1 MKRIIY
7 SSFAVALV
15 ALSSCSDELVENP
28 AAPAQ
33 TGDEITFGSS
43 LTDVQTR
50 TIYGE
55 DPVNGAYP
63 VYWEDGDQI
72 SIYCPEAAQG
82 NLVSYKITPNELD
95 ATTSSAVTKVNADQA
110 GLQWGQQETHHFS
123 AIYPADKITGVQ
135 DGTLTASIPVDQT
148 PTEWKYDETTKTWTG
163 IASTDYAY
171 MWAYGTHNK
180 SEGGDVALEFH
191 PWVTILDVE
200 ITGPESGQMKMSSVQ
215 IRSNDYETLNGEFQI
230 DFKPVE
236 TGGDAPV
243 YVQAGNPNATRS
255 QISIQLYDPKYYEHK
270 PAAGKTGGD
279 FITLEQGEKI
289 VVRFYLLPKDDGYN
303 TSEDAQGR
311 SDLQIRVAPYNMAV
325 LTRTLTSQDGHEDAG
340 KGGILPHK
348 VNRVILP
355 PVNNA
360 GVNYWMSSLNP
371 NIYVTELSLPGSKF
385 SYQNATDFSNVRQVY
400 QSLSIAD
407 QFKNGIRAFHVQ
419 TCGINDGGNTSWNP
433 ADMRL
438 YVTVDGKR
446 TSKKITDMVKT
457 VADGLAEAEQVGKK
471 TGEYAFILL
480 TYSSGGEGHGIW
492 PNDTPEAEAWMEAV
506 QNELTDMAKDAQYR
520 LYTDEITPNTTIG
533 DVAGKIIVKVNYND
547 DKMANTLARDAQ
559 LPALFSIWGYGSQ
572 SNTSEG
578 LPSTEEAHCNAYAM
592 NNLRW
597 GTSNHNAP
605 VNMTFFY
612 HEASSIGHND
622 NGGEETETE
631 KKTRMEDMWER
642 SIRYYSSNDNHD
654 MWFMNDLGGYYIN
667 GGYDGSE
674 SQRGINGWTQEIG
687 PLATQYLQGRN
698 ADATLGI
705 VLMNY
710 ADPNNQ
716 YSGNLIQSII
726 NNNFLFQLR
735 TAGEAQADSF
745 DATYQNGGN
754 AIGWQ

>member
-50 TIYGE
+50 TIYGD

-82 NLVSYKITPNELD
+82 NLVSYKITPNEQD
-95 ATTSSAVTKVNADQA
+95 ATISSAVTKVNADQA
-110 GLQWGQQETHHFS
+110 GLQWGQQDIHHFS

-148 PTEWKYDETTKTWTG
+148 PTEWKYDEATKTWTG

-171 MWAYGTHNK
+171 MWAYNTHNK
-180 SEGGDVALEFH
+180 NDGGDVALEFH

-236 TGGDAPV
+236 DGTKDAPV
-243 YVQAGNPNATRS
+243 YIQAGNPNATRS

-279 FITLEQGEKI
+279 FITLDQGEKI
-289 VVRFYLLPKDDGYN
+289 VVRFYLLPKDMGYD
-303 TSEDAQGR
+303 TSNGR
-311 SDLQIRVAPYNMAV
+311 KDLQIRVAPYNAAV
-325 LTRTLTSQDGHEDAG
+325 LTRTLTSQNGHEDAG

-360 GVNYWMSSLNP
+360 GDNYWMSSLNP

-385 SYQNATDFSNVRQVY
+385 SYQNTPDFSDVADQIY
-400 QSLSIAD
+400 QSLSIAN

-419 TCGINDGGNTSWNP
+419 TVYHNDGGAGIFEQP
-433 ADMRL
+433 DPRL
-438 YVTVDGKR
+438 YVTVDGEKSEKR
-446 TSKKITDMVKT
+446 ITDMVKT
-457 VADGLAEAEQVGKK
+457 VADGLAAAETDASK
-471 TGEYAFILL
+471 TGEFAFILL
-480 TYSSGGEGHGIW
+480 TYSSRGGIIS
-492 PNDTPEAEAWMEAV
+492 DKDSWMEAV
-506 QNELTDMAKDAQYR
+506 QNELTDMANDPQYR
-520 LYTDEITPNTTIG
+520 LYTGEISPNTTIG

-547 DKMANTLARDAQ
+547 DDMANTLDQNAK
-559 LPALFSIWGYGSQ
+559 LPALFSIWGYGDQ
-572 SNTSEG
+572 SHNSDYG
-578 LPSTEEAHCNAYAM
+578 LPSTEDEHRNAYAM

-597 GTSNHNAP
+597 GTSNHSAP
-605 VNMTFFY
+605 ANMTFFY

-631 KKTRMEDMWER
+631 KKFRMEDMWER
-642 SIRYYSSNDNHD
+642 SIRYYSSNVNHD

-667 GGYDGSE
+667 GDYDGNE
-674 SQRGINGWTQEIG
+674 SQRGIDGWTQEIG
-687 PLATQYLQGRN
+687 PLATEYLQGRN

-710 ADPNNQ
+710 ADPDNQ

-735 TAGEAQADSF
+735 TAGAAQADSF

>member
-33 TGDEITFGSS
+33 MGDEITFGSS

-82 NLVSYKITPNELD
+82 NLVNYKITPDPNNK
-95 ATTSSAVTKVNADQA
+95 ATSSAVTRVNPEQA

-135 DGTLTASIPVDQT
+135 DGKLTASIPVDQT
-148 PTEWKYDETTKTWTG
+148 PTEWKYDADTKTWTG

-171 MWAYGTHNK
+171 MWAYNTHNK
-180 SEGGDVALEFH
+180 SDGGDVALEFH

-200 ITGPESGQMKMSSVQ
+200 ITGPQSGQMKMSSVQ

-230 DFKPVE
+230 DFNPVE
-236 TGGDAPV
+236 DGGDAPV
-243 YVQAGNPNATRS
+243 YIQAGNPNATRS
-255 QISIQLYDPKYYEHK
+255 QISIQLYDPKYYEHR
-270 PAAGKTGGD
+270 PEAGKTGGD
-279 FITLEQGEKI
+279 FITLNQGEKI

-325 LTRTLTSQDGHEDAG
+325 LTRTLTSQDGSVDAG
-340 KGGILPHK
+340 KGGILAHK

-355 PVNNA
+355 PVDNFGA
-360 GVNYWMSSLNP
+360 NYWMSSLNP

-385 SYQNATDFSNVRQVY
+385 SYQNRPDFGDVSQIY

-433 ADMRL
+433 VDMRL
-438 YVTVDGKR
+438 YVTVDGNR

-457 VADGLAEAEQVGKK
+457 VANGLGEGK
-471 TGEYAFILL
+471 TGEYAVILL
-480 TYSSGGEGHGIW
+480 TYSSGGEGHGFW
-492 PNDTPEAEAWMEAV
+492 PNETPEAEAWMEAV
-506 QNELTDMAKDAQYR
+506 QNELTDMANDPQYR
-520 LYTDEITPNTTIG
+520 LYTGKITPNTTIG

-547 DKMANTLARDAQ
+547 DDMANTLAQEAQ
-559 LPALFSIWGYGSQ
+559 VPALFSIWGYGDQ
-572 SNTSEG
+572 SHNSEYG
-578 LPSTEEAHCNAYAM
+578 LPSTEEEHRNAYAM

-597 GTSNHNAP
+597 GTSNHSKQA
-605 VNMTFFY
+605 NMTFFY
-612 HEASSIGHND
+612 HEASSIGHN
-622 NGGEETETE
+622 NIGGEETETE

-642 SIRYYSSNDNHD
+642 SIRYYGENDAHN

-667 GGYDGSE
+667 GDYDGNE
-674 SQRGINGWTQEIG
+674 SQLGIDGWTQEIG
-687 PLATQYLQGRN
+687 PLATQYLQGRD

-710 ADPNNQ
+710 ADPENE

-735 TAGEAQADSF
+735 TRGAAEADSF

>member
-82 NLVSYKITPNELD
+82 NLVSYKITPNERD
-95 ATTSSAVTKVNADQA
+95 ATISSAVTKVNADQA

-135 DGTLTASIPVDQT
+135 DGKLTASIPVDQT
-148 PTEWKYDETTKTWTG
+148 PTEWKYDAATKTWTG

-236 TGGDAPV
+236 DGTKDAPV
-243 YVQAGNPNATRS
+243 YIQAGNPNATRS

-270 PAAGKTGGD
+270 QVAGKTGGD
-279 FITLEQGEKI
+279 FITLDQGEKI
-289 VVRFYLLPKDDGYN
+289 VVRFYLLPKDMGYD
-303 TSEDAQGR
+303 TSNGR
-311 SDLQIRVAPYNMAV
+311 KDLQIRVAPYNMAV

-360 GVNYWMSSLNP
+360 GANYWMSSLNP

-385 SYQNATDFSNVRQVY
+385 SYQNAADFSNVRQVY

-419 TCGINDGGNTSWNP
+419 TCGINDGPGLGILSP
-433 ADMRL
+433 DMRL
-438 YVTVDGKR
+438 YVTVDGNK
-446 TSKKITDMVKT
+446 TSKSITEMVKT
-457 VADGLAEAEQVGKK
+457 VANGLAEAEHVGKK

-480 TYSSGGEGHGIW
+480 TYSGSGEGHGS
-492 PNDTPEAEAWMEAV
+492 TPRNVAWMEAV
-506 QNELTDMAKDAQYR
+506 QNELTDMAKDPQYR
-520 LYTDEITPNTTIG
+520 LYTGEITPNTTIG

-547 DKMANTLARDAQ
+547 DNMANTLDRNAK

>member
-82 NLVSYKITPNELD
+82 NLVSYKITPNEQD

-135 DGTLTASIPVDQT
+135 DGKLTASIPVDQT
-148 PTEWKYDETTKTWTG
+148 PTEWKYDAATKTWTG

-200 ITGPESGQMKMSSVQ
+200 ITGPKSGQMKMSSVQ

-236 TGGDAPV
+236 DGTKDAPV
-243 YVQAGNPNATRS
+243 YIQAGNPNATRS

-270 PAAGKTGGD
+270 QVAGKTGGD
-279 FITLEQGEKI
+279 FITLDQGEKI
-289 VVRFYLLPKDDGYN
+289 VVRFYLLPKDMGYD
-303 TSEDAQGR
+303 TSNGR
-311 SDLQIRVAPYNMAV
+311 KDLQIRVAPYNMAV

-355 PVNNA
+355 PVNDA
-360 GVNYWMSSLNP
+360 GANYWMSSLNP

-385 SYQNATDFSNVRQVY
+385 SYQNRTDQPRVGSIY
-400 QSLSIAD
+400 QTLSVAK
-407 QFKNGIRAFHVQ
+407 QMQNGIRAFHVQ
-419 TCGINDGGNTSWNP
+419 TYGINEDSDGPSMFDDGGDASSMTLGVSVGEETSNISF
-433 ADMRL
+433 
-438 YVTVDGKR
+438 KQ
-446 TSKKITDMVKT
+446 MVET
-457 VADGLAEAEQVGKK
+457 VANGLKEAEDAGK

-480 TYSSGGEGHGIW
+480 TYTGSHSEGYGFGDYEIIGGRQW
-492 PNDTPEAEAWMEAV
+492 KVDAARAWMQAIKNDLAEME
-506 QNELTDMAKDAQYR
+506 QSPDTYR
-520 LYTDEITPNTTIG
+520 LYTGEITPNTTIG
-533 DVAGKIIVKVNYND
+533 QVAGRIIVKVNYNTD
-547 DKMANTLARDAQ
+547 AMANYLATTDRV
-559 LPALFSIWGYGSQ
+559 PALFSIWGVTDQ
-572 SNTSEG
+572 TLDDFE
-578 LPSTEEAHCNAYAM
+578 PTNAYAINM
-592 NNLRW
+592 LRW
-597 GTSNHNAP
+597 GTSNHNVTAG
-605 VNMTFFY
+605 MKFFY
-612 HEASSIGHND
+612 HEATSVGN
-622 NGGEETETE
+622 EESAYDKENNII
-631 KKTRMEDMWER
+631 DMWNR
-642 SIRYYSSNDNHD
+642 SIAYYANDTHD
-654 MWFMNDLGGYYIN
+654 MWFMNDLGGYYY
-667 GGYDGSE
+667 GGRYNEGE
-674 SQRGINGWTQEIG
+674 SQDGIDDWTAHIG
-687 PLATQYLQGRN
+687 PVATEYLHGRD

-710 ADPNNQ
+710 ADPDNQ

-735 TAGEAQADSF
+735 TAGAAQADSF

>member
-33 TGDEITFGSS
+33 MGDEITFGSS

-63 VYWEDGDQI
+63 VFWEDGDQI

-82 NLVSYKITPNELD
+82 NLVNYKITPDPNNKK
-95 ATTSSAVTKVNADQA
+95 TSSAVTRVNPDQA

-135 DGTLTASIPVDQT
+135 DGKLTASIPVDQT
-148 PTEWKYDETTKTWTG
+148 PTEWKYDAATKTWTG

-180 SEGGDVALEFH
+180 SKGGDVALEFH

-236 TGGDAPV
+236 DGTKDAPV
-243 YVQAGNPNATRS
+243 YIQAGNPNATRS

-270 PAAGKTGGD
+270 QVAGKTGGD
-279 FITLEQGEKI
+279 FITLDQGEKI
-289 VVRFYLLPKDDGYN
+289 VVRFYLLPKDMGYD
-303 TSEDAQGR
+303 TSNGR
-311 SDLQIRVAPYNMAV
+311 KDLQIRVAPYNMAV

-360 GVNYWMSSLNP
+360 GANYWMSSLNP

-385 SYQNATDFSNVRQVY
+385 SYQNAADFSNVRQVY

-419 TCGINDGGNTSWNP
+419 TCGINDGGAGIFQP
-433 ADMRL
+433 VDMRL
-438 YVTVDGKR
+438 YVTVDGNK
-446 TSKKITDMVKT
+446 TSKSITEMVKT
-457 VADGLAEAEQVGKK
+457 VANGLAEAEHVGKK

-480 TYSSGGEGHGIW
+480 TYSGSGEGHGS
-492 PNDTPEAEAWMEAV
+492 TPRNVAWMEAV
-506 QNELTDMAKDAQYR
+506 QNELTDMAKDPQYR
-520 LYTDEITPNTTIG
+520 LYTGEITPNTTIG

-547 DKMANTLARDAQ
+547 DNMANTLDRNAK

-597 GTSNHNAP
+597 GTSNHNVDA
-605 VNMTFFY
+605 NMTFFY

-622 NGGEETETE
+622 IGGEETETE
-631 KKTRMEDMWER
+631 KKNRMEDMWER

>member
-33 TGDEITFGSS
+33 PGDEITFGSS

-63 VYWEDGDQI
+63 VFWEDGDQI

-82 NLVSYKITPNELD
+82 NLVNYKITPDPNNKK
-95 ATTSSAVTKVNADQA
+95 TSSAVTRVNPDQA

-171 MWAYGTHNK
+171 MWAYNTHNK
-180 SEGGDVALEFH
+180 NDGGDVALEFH

-200 ITGPESGQMKMSSVQ
+200 ITGPENNNAIKMSSVQ
-215 IRSNDYETLNGEFQI
+215 VRSNDYETLNGEFQI

-255 QISIQLYDPKYYEHK
+255 QITIQLYDPKYYEHK

-303 TSEDAQGR
+303 TGNTQGR
-311 SDLQIRVAPYNMAV
+311 SDLQIRVAPYNSAV
-325 LTRTLTSQDGHEDAG
+325 LVRSLNAQGNTQQ
-340 KGGILPHK
+340 GGILAHK

-355 PVNNA
+355 PVNKA
-360 GVNYWMSSLNP
+360 GSNYWMSSLNP
-371 NIYVTELSLPGSKF
+371 KIFVTELSLPGSKF
-385 SYQNATDFSNVRQVY
+385 SYQNAADFSNAAQKY

-407 QFKNGIRAFHVQ
+407 QFQNGVRAFHVQ
-419 TCGINDGGNTSWNP
+419 TVYHNDGILWDP
-433 ADMRL
+433 DPRL
-438 YVTVDGKR
+438 YVTVDGNSSNKR
-446 TSKKITDMVKT
+446 ITDMVKT
-457 VADGLAEAEQVGKK
+457 VADGLAAAESGESPKK
-471 TGEYAFILL
+471 GEFAFILL
-480 TYSSGGEGHGIW
+480 TYSGGGGIVS
-492 PNDTPEAEAWMEAV
+492 DKTSWMRAV
-506 QNELTDMAKDAQYR
+506 QNELTDMAKDPQYR
-520 LYTDEITPNTTIG
+520 LYTGKITPNTTIG

-547 DKMANTLARDAQ
+547 DVMANTLDRDAQ

-597 GTSNHNAP
+597 GTSNHNVDA
-605 VNMTFFY
+605 NMTFFY

-622 NGGEETETE
+622 IGGEETETE
-631 KKTRMEDMWER
+631 KKNRMEDMWER

-687 PLATQYLQGRN
+687 PLATEYLQGRN

-710 ADPNNQ
+710 ADPDNQ

-735 TAGEAQADSF
+735 TAGAAEADSF

>member
-82 NLVSYKITPNELD
+82 NLVSYKITPNERD
-95 ATTSSAVTKVNADQA
+95 ATISSAVTKVNADQA

-135 DGTLTASIPVDQT
+135 DGKLTASIPVDQT
-148 PTEWKYDETTKTWTG
+148 PTEWKYDAATKTWTG

-236 TGGDAPV
+236 DGTKDAPV
-243 YVQAGNPNATRS
+243 YIQAGNPNATRS

-270 PAAGKTGGD
+270 QVAGKTGGD
-279 FITLEQGEKI
+279 FITLDQGEKI
-289 VVRFYLLPKDDGYN
+289 VVRFYLLPKDMGYD
-303 TSEDAQGR
+303 TSNGR
-311 SDLQIRVAPYNMAV
+311 KDLQIRVAPYNMAV

-360 GVNYWMSSLNP
+360 GANYWMSSLNP

-385 SYQNATDFSNVRQVY
+385 SYQNAADFSNVRQVY

-419 TCGINDGGNTSWNP
+419 TCGINDGPDLGILSP
-433 ADMRL
+433 DMRL
-438 YVTVDGKR
+438 YVTVDGNK
-446 TSKKITDMVKT
+446 TSKSITEMVKT
-457 VADGLAEAEQVGKK
+457 VANGLAEAEHVGKK

-480 TYSSGGEGHGIW
+480 TYSGSGEGHGS
-492 PNDTPEAEAWMEAV
+492 TPRNVAWMEAV
-506 QNELTDMAKDAQYR
+506 QNELTDMAKDPQYR
-520 LYTDEITPNTTIG
+520 LYTGEITPNTTIG

-547 DKMANTLARDAQ
+547 DNMANTLDRNAK

>member
-1 MKRIIY
+1 MKRIVY
-7 SSFAVALV
+7 SLFAVALV
-15 ALSSCSDELVENP
+15 AMSGCKDEIAENP
-28 AAPAQ
+28 VTPAQ

-43 LTDVQTR
+43 LTDMQTR
-50 TIYGE
+50 TIYGDE
-55 DPVNGAYP
+55 PVNGAYP

-82 NLVSYKITPNELD
+82 NLVSYKITPNEQD

-171 MWAYGTHNK
+171 MWAYNTHNK

-506 QNELTDMAKDAQYR
+506 QNELTDMAKDPQYR
-520 LYTDEITPNTTIG
+520 LYTGEITPNTTIG

-547 DKMANTLARDAQ
+547 DNMANTLDRNAK

-667 GGYDGSE
+667 GEYDGSE